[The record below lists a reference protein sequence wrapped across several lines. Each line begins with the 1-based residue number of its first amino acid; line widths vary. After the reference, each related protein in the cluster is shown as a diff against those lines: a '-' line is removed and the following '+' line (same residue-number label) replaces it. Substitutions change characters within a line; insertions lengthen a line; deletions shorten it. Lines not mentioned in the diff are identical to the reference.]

1 MTNEIKAVE
10 ERIEL
15 LDMVHGAFNI
25 KMKGNWDVKSDIEG
39 FSVMRAE
46 SIVGEFVVTRT
57 TKGEYRGKEERFI
70 VGTDYYNREL
80 SLPVS
85 RIIEVQKLDT
95 DEQTKLKSCNVAIN
109 ILKSIYTEEDESYAR
124 ILKTAKD
131 LESQGVTEYVPR
143 REQKA
148 KKEDIG
154 ITFEEAVELLEE
166 GLEIT
171 LKCDGYDYD
180 IAPSEDWVGGDGQE
194 GYISL
199 VLGNVVYDSAEYIL
213 KKSIDFLKENEKTVV
228 IEA

>member
-15 LDMVHGAFNI
+15 VSMLNGVFNV
-25 KMKGNWDVKSDIEG
+25 KMKGNWRPQVEG
-39 FSVMRAE
+39 TSVMTAE
-46 SIVGEFVVTRT
+46 SVVEEFYVESIRT
-57 TKGEYRGKEERFI
+57 GEYQGNKTTLLI
-70 VGTDYYNREL
+70 GTDYHNREL

-85 RIIEVQKLDT
+85 RAIDVHKVDT
-95 DEQTKLKSCNVAIN
+95 DEQTKLKTFNIALD
-109 ILKSIYTEEDESYAR
+109 ILKETSTEDDANYALV
-124 ILKTAKD
+124 LKMAKD

-171 LKCDGYDYD
+171 LECDGYSYD

-213 KKSIDFLKENEKTVV
+213 KKSIDFLKENGKTVV

>member
-1 MTNEIKAVE
+1 MINEIKAVE

-15 LDMVHGAFNI
+15 ASMLNGVFNV
-25 KMKGNWDVKSDIEG
+25 KMKGNWRPQVEG
-39 FSVMRAE
+39 TSVMTAE
-46 SIVGEFVVTRT
+46 SVVEEFYVESIRT
-57 TKGEYRGKEERFI
+57 GEYQGNKTALLI
-70 VGTDYYNREL
+70 GTDYHNREL

-85 RIIEVQKLDT
+85 RVIDVHKVDT
-95 DEQTKLKSCNVAIN
+95 DEQTKLKTFNIALD
-109 ILKSIYTEEDESYAR
+109 ILKETSTEDDVNYALV
-124 ILKTAKD
+124 LKMAKV

-143 REQKA
+143 REQMA

-154 ITFEEAVELLEE
+154 ITFEEAVQLLEE

-171 LKCDGYDYD
+171 LECDGYSYD

-213 KKSIDFLKENEKTVV
+213 RKSIDFLKENGKTVV